1 MKNGNKGQRAKN
13 KGQWTGIVIFMLI
26 GAACGVLI
34 MMYLDRT
41 ARSGKGFAESFLP
54 FILLFVGMYAAM
66 FIQIALHE
74 AGHLIFGLLTG
85 YRFCS
90 FRIFGLMWVKTDGRV
105 RFKRLNVAGTGGQC
119 LMAPPDMKDG
129 RMPVMLYNFGGAIVN
144 LIAAALCAGLAFL
157 CPVRSLC
164 WTALMILA
172 VIALAFALMNG
183 LPVKMGPVN
192 NDGRNALELS
202 RGGEATRAFRIQMKA
217 NELTSK
223 GIRLKDMP
231 GEWFAVPSDESM
243 KNGIVAAVGV
253 LACGRL
259 MDLHLFEEADELM
272 IRLLSRPNGIAG
284 LHRNLM
290 VCDRMYVEMITRNRK
305 EILEGMRSKDQLKI
319 MKAMGKYPSVL
330 RTEYAYALLSEKDPE
345 KAGKILARFEKCAGS
360 YPYPCE
366 IEGERELIAIAEGM
380 KP

>member
-144 LIAAALCAGLAFL
+144 LVAAALCAGLAFL

-164 WTALMILA
+164 WTALMIHA

-202 RGGEATRAFRIQMKA
+202 RGGEATRAFRIQM
-217 NELTSK
+217 
-223 GIRLKDMP
+223 
-231 GEWFAVPSDESM
+231 
-243 KNGIVAAVGV
+243 
-253 LACGRL
+253 
-259 MDLHLFEEADELM
+259 
-272 IRLLSRPNGIAG
+272 
-284 LHRNLM
+284 
-290 VCDRMYVEMITRNRK
+290 DRMYVEMITRNRK

-330 RTEYAYALLSEKDPE
+330 RTEYAYALLSEKDPN

-366 IEGERELIAIAEGM
+366 IEGERELIAIAGGM